1 MIPATRINH
10 AVLYVRDAQ
19 VAGDFYQAAFDFEV
33 VEQVG
38 NSAVFLRARN
48 GTNHHD
54 LGLFS
59 VGPDAAP
66 LAPRRVGL
74 YHLAWEVPTIELL
87 AEARTHLVELG
98 ALVGQSDHGVSK
110 SLYARDPDGNEF
122 EVVWNVPRESWGD
135 YEHHGIVEPLD
146 LDAELARFGSR
157 AGR

>member
-1 MIPATRINH
+1 MIPVTRIHH

-38 NSAVFLRARN
+38 RSAVFLRARN

-74 YHLAWEVPTIELL
+74 YHLAWEVPAIEDL
-87 AEARTHLVELG
+87 AEARAQLLALG
-98 ALVGQSDHGVSK
+98 SLVGESDHGVSK
-110 SLYARDPDGNEF
+110 SLYAKDPDGNEF
-122 EVVWNVPRESWGD
+122 EVVWNVPREQWGD

-146 LDAELARFGSR
+146 IDAEVARFGSR
-157 AGR
+157 AAR